1 VLTAFAEAV
10 ASQHQQEVSDELLT
24 IAQGLLK
31 ATKRRFDEGKVA
43 ETQVTRA
50 TIELERAT
58 QAAEL
63 STADLKASLQ
73 RLAGQLGTDASSLK
87 IQSDAKIEPLVNPGI
102 EGRADLLV
110 LKSQIQIA
118 EADAGVARTSNRPDL
133 NAMIVRSPFSSDPG
147 YFGGRL
153 QLSWAIGDNG
163 KAKNE
168 ALAASKRMEA
178 TQRLLEDAT
187 LRAKAELKA
196 AQIALEA
203 RQSRIV
209 RYEAILE
216 SARDLVAK
224 SQKGYSEGFG
234 TQIDVLEATRALRE
248 VEKELVEARQ
258 QLSFAVI
265 AQYRTSGF
273 LAEVLK

>member
-1 VLTAFAEAV
+1 
-10 ASQHQQEVSDELLT
+10 
-24 IAQGLLK
+24 
-31 ATKRRFDEGKVA
+31 
-43 ETQVTRA
+43 
-50 TIELERAT
+50 
-58 QAAEL
+58 
-63 STADLKASLQ
+63 
-73 RLAGQLGTDASSLK
+73 
-87 IQSDAKIEPLVNPGI
+87 
-102 EGRADLLV
+102 
-110 LKSQIQIA
+110 
-118 EADAGVARTSNRPDL
+118 
-133 NAMIVRSPFSSDPG
+133 
-147 YFGGRL
+147 
-153 QLSWAIGDNG
+153 
-163 KAKNE
+163 
-168 ALAASKRMEA
+168 MEA